1 MRHLIAPLAAL
12 ALLAGCQQ
20 DAKDEEAKHAVPEM
34 PMPQMAAL
42 MGPQAVQSMMASHPE
57 VAMIDVRTPEEF
69 AAGHI
74 AGAVNIDYKADDFAD
89 QVARLPKDKD
99 YVLYCRTGHRSG
111 LAQEKMQGMGFT
123 NISHIDGGITAW
135 QEGGLPVE
143 D

>member
-1 MRHLIAPLAAL
+1 MKMLIAPLAAL

-20 DAKDEEAKHAVPEM
+20 RAGDEQAKHALPEM

-42 MGPQAVQSMMASHPE
+42 LGPQDVRSMMVSRPE
-57 VAMIDVRTPEEF
+57 VALIDVRTPEEF

-74 AGAVNIDYKADDFAD
+74 AGAVNIDYKAEDFAD
-89 QVARLPKDKD
+89 QVARLPKDRD
-99 YVLYCRTGHRSG
+99 YILYCRTGHRSG
-111 LAQEKMQGMGFT
+111 LAQEKMQGLGFR
-123 NISHIDGGITAW
+123 NISHMNGGITAW